1 MELDPD
7 IFTWSSISYIMF
19 LQLSC
24 KIFFNTIQTTW
35 CLVQLVLVAACLP
48 GTQTRLEKLMLHVLQ
63 VSQASSQAREVW
75 LARLMSYCALRAQ
88 CAHYTWWRHHMAL
101 GTGPGELSE
110 PRLSNASVHSL
121 WWPASCRSFTPV
133 LARDVIMQ
141 VASAIGK
148 SVHNEIQS
156 PA

>member
-48 GTQTRLEKLMLHVLQ
+48 GTQTRLEELMLHVLQ

-75 LARLMSYCALRAQ
+75 LARLMYICLTALCARN
-88 CAHYTWWRHHMAL
+88 AHITLMTSPQAL
-101 GTGPGELSE
+101 GELSE
-110 PRLSNASVHSL
+110 PCLSNASVHSL